1 MSSETALADSRRRR
15 CPLSSCADAGEEEAS
30 QSRLVSVAGGLAGGP
45 WFTEQVVEVRRPE
58 VEERVFEVPQV
69 VRREKVVE
77 EPRQLIQEKVKYIP
91 KYETVERVTHV
102 PKHVTKEIIT
112 DVPQVQVV
120 ERTVEVPTTVY
131 QDVVIPVPKPVI
143 EERTTEVAKP
153 VFVEKIIEVPRVVHR
168 PCPVDR
174 VVEVPQTR
182 IEYRYRDVPVPR
194 RVVRSVV
201 SGPPP
206 FVHQKQQLPAASV
219 RWKGEVAAPDTSVKC
234 CAFSPRG
241 ILATCCPVSL
251 PRASTHKTRIHA
263 DADGSSSNPTKY
275 HPFPSPA
282 RFYTA
287 PLSKEAM
294 LGKGD
299 EAAGPSPQPYVVE
312 GIEPAADAA
321 GCCTLSPR
329 RHKIKRSELLLA
341 PRGRT
346 GRPIHVR
353 VATLSPRRK
362 TGALGAA
369 PSPRAAS
376 VPPTMTTTPPP
387 PPFQPIHVP
396 VYQYQQQLFEEQQ
409 AQQETQVQ
417 QEQQQAVL
425 EPAEPWI
432 RTKLGDMPFAEFE
445 RLNNAN
451 SLVSSPRP
459 TPAFSTVTFAPESP
473 RVLNQQQLFQHQQ
486 QHAFEQQ
493 QQHIAYEQ
501 QQQQQQ
507 ALSEKQR
514 LAQEEAERF
523 HHAEQQRQ
531 RLLAL
536 QQQQQQEE
544 EARRQQ
550 QQREEE
556 AQKLLMQQQQREE
569 EARRAYEQQEQQR
582 REQLRLLEQQR
593 REAEA
598 RRQEELQHLQQQLQ
612 RQREQQERELQQ
624 RREEAQRKQEEERQK
639 LMAKMQQEREQME
652 QQQRQQQKKE
662 VEELLQMQERQLR
675 EHEERQQR
683 FMQEHEHML
692 ANLLQQQ
699 HQQQQQLQT
708 ELKEHQQRLQEQQQL
723 LRVQQQ
729 QALRQLQETH
739 ARQQQK
745 LMEEAQ
751 RKAEACWL
759 EEDPSCTKQQH
770 AYLPVNGSDD
780 VMIETRFGLMPFR
793 VFQALNETNTLKS
806 VSPVPGVQ
814 THGYTRVQE
823 PTKNA
828 VFMHTRPPLAVQR
841 VVYSNPTPSYIPVTT
856 KQQYYYVQQPVTNTA
871 WAPEA
876 SNQWL
881 LPSGEEAE
889 SIKSVAQRIG
899 QDAAAAGSHVYGG
912 VKTAVNSEVTQ
923 GLFRS
928 VGELVAD
935 AYNRIK
941 QRRQ

>member
-1 MSSETALADSRRRR
+1 MLSETGSADSRRRR
-15 CPLSSCADAGEEEAS
+15 CPLSSCADATEEEAP
-30 QSRLVSVAGGLAGGP
+30 QSRMVSVAGGLGGGP

-77 EPRQLIQEKVKYIP
+77 EPRHVIKEKVKYIP

-102 PKHVTKEIIT
+102 PKHLTKEIIT

-153 VFVEKIIEVPRVVHR
+153 VFVEKVVEVPRVVHR

-182 IEYRYRDVPVPR
+182 IEYRYKDVPVPR
-194 RVVRSVV
+194 KVMRSVV
-201 SGPPP
+201 AAPPP
-206 FVHQKQQLPAASV
+206 FIQQKQQLPAATI
-219 RWKGEVAAPDTSVKC
+219 RWKEEIAAPNAPINC
-234 CAFSPRG
+234 CGFSPRG

-251 PRASTHKTRIHA
+251 PRASTNRMRIYA
-263 DADGSSSNPTKY
+263 DADASNPTKY
-275 HPFPSPA
+275 HPSPSPA
-282 RFYTA
+282 RFYTT
-287 PLSKEAM
+287 PISKGAM

-346 GRPIHVR
+346 GKPIHVR

-362 TGALGAA
+362 AGGFGA
-369 PSPRAAS
+369 PSSPRAAS
-376 VPPTMTTTPPP
+376 VPPTMTMAPPP
-387 PPFQPIHVP
+387 PAFQPIPVP

-409 AQQETQVQ
+409 VQQETQVQ
-417 QEQQQAVL
+417 QEQEQAVL

-459 TPAFSTVTFAPESP
+459 TPAFSNVTFSAEGPHLLSH
-473 RVLNQQQLFQHQQ
+473 QQLFQQQ
-486 QHAFEQQ
+486 PQHAFEQQ

-501 QQQQQQ
+501 EQQQQH

-523 HHAEQQRQ
+523 HQAEQQ

-536 QQQQQQEE
+536 QQQQEE
-544 EARRQQ
+544 EARR
-550 QQREEE
+550 
-556 AQKLLMQQQQREE
+556 QQQQREE

-582 REQLRLLEQQR
+582 LEQLRLLEQQR

-598 RRQEELQHLQQQLQ
+598 RRQEELQQLQQQLQ
-612 RQREQQERELQQ
+612 KQREQQERELQQ

-639 LMAKMQQEREQME
+639 LLAKMQQEREQME
-652 QQQRQQQKKE
+652 QLQREQQKRE

-708 ELKEHQQRLQEQQQL
+708 ELKEHQQRLQEQQQV

-745 LMEEAQ
+745 LVEDAQ

-759 EEDPSCTKQQH
+759 EEDPSCSKQQH
-770 AYLPVNGSDD
+770 AYLTVNGSDE
-780 VMIETRFGLMPFR
+780 VMVETRFGLMPYR
-793 VFQALNETNTLKS
+793 VFQALNEANTLKS
-806 VSPVPGVQ
+806 VSPVPAVQ
-814 THGYTRVQE
+814 THGYARVPE

-828 VFMHTRPPLAVQR
+828 VFMHTRPPPAVQR
-841 VVYSNPTPSYIPVTT
+841 VVYSNPAPSYIPVAT
-856 KQQYYYVQQPVTNTA
+856 KQQYYYVQQPQTTTA

-876 SNQWL
+876 SSSNQWL

-941 QRRQ
+941 QRS

>member
-1 MSSETALADSRRRR
+1 MLSETASADSRGRR
-15 CPLSSCADAGEEEAS
+15 CPLSSCADVGEEETP
-30 QSRLVSVAGGLAGGP
+30 QGRLVSAAGGLGGAP
-45 WFTEQVVEVRRPE
+45 WFTERVVEVRRPE

-77 EPRQLIQEKVKYIP
+77 EPRQVIKERLKYIP
-91 KYETVERVTHV
+91 KFETVERVTHV
-102 PKHVTKEIIT
+102 PKRVTKEIVT

-143 EERTTEVAKP
+143 EERTTEVPKP
-153 VFVEKIIEVPRVVHR
+153 VFVEKVVEVPRVVHR

-182 IEYRYRDVPVPR
+182 VEYRYRDVPVPR
-194 RVVRSVV
+194 KVVRSVV
-201 SGPPP
+201 APP
-206 FVHQKQQLPAASV
+206 VHQKQQLPAATI
-219 RWKGEVAAPDTSVKC
+219 RWKEEIASPNTPINC

-241 ILATCCPVSL
+241 LLAACCPVSL
-251 PRASTHKTRIHA
+251 PRAATHKTRIYA
-263 DADGSSSNPTKY
+263 DAERSSSNHTKY
-275 HPFPSPA
+275 HLSPSPA

-287 PLSKEAM
+287 PISNVAVP
-294 LGKGD
+294 GKGD
-299 EAAGPSPQPYVVE
+299 EAAGPSPQPFVVE

-321 GCCTLSPR
+321 ACCTLSPR
-329 RHKIKRSELLLA
+329 RHKVKRSELLLA

-346 GRPIHVR
+346 GKPIHVR
-353 VATLSPRRK
+353 VATLSPRRRA
-362 TGALGAA
+362 GALGATS
-369 PSPRAAS
+369 SPRAAS
-376 VPPTMTTTPPP
+376 VPPTMTLTAPP
-387 PPFQPIHVP
+387 PPFHPVPVP
-396 VYQYQQQLFEEQQ
+396 VYQYQQQLFEEQPE
-409 AQQETQVQ
+409 QQETQMQ

-459 TPAFSTVTFAPESP
+459 TPAFSTVTFAAEGPPLVSHRE
-473 RVLNQQQLFQHQQ
+473 LFQQQQQ
-486 QHAFEQQ
+486 YAFEQQ

-507 ALSEKQR
+507 ALAEKQR

-523 HHAEQQRQ
+523 HQAEQQHQ
-531 RLLAL
+531 RLLAS
-536 QQQQQQEE
+536 QQQQQQAE

-556 AQKLLMQQQQREE
+556 ARRLLLQQQQREE

-582 REQLRLLEQQR
+582 LEQLRLMEQQR

-598 RRQEELQHLQQQLQ
+598 RRQEELQQLQQQLQ

-624 RREEAQRKQEEERQK
+624 RREEAQRRQEEERQK
-639 LMAKMQQEREQME
+639 LMTRMQQEREQME
-652 QQQRQQQKKE
+652 QVQRERQRKE
-662 VEELLQMQERQLR
+662 VEQLLQMQESQLR

-683 FMQEHEHML
+683 FIQEHEQVL

-699 HQQQQQLQT
+699 QQQQQQLQT

-729 QALRQLQETH
+729 QALRQLQDTH

-745 LMEEAQ
+745 LLEEAQ

-759 EEDPSCTKQQH
+759 EEDPSFTKQQQPV
-770 AYLPVNGSDD
+770 YLPVNGSGDA
-780 VMIETRFGLMPFR
+780 MIDTRFGLLPYRF
-793 VFQALNETNTLKS
+793 FLALNEANTFKS
-806 VSPVPGVQ
+806 VSPVPPAQ
-814 THGYTRVQE
+814 THGYTRGVDSA
-823 PTKNA
+823 KNG
-828 VFMHTRPPLAVQR
+828 VYMHARPGPAVQR
-841 VVYSNPTPSYIPVTT
+841 VVYSNPTPNYIPVTT
-856 KQQYYYVQQPVTNTA
+856 KQQYYYVQPPPTTTA

-889 SIKSVAQRIG
+889 SLKSVAQRIG
-899 QDAAAAGSHVYGG
+899 QEAAAAGSQVYGG
-912 VKTAVNSEVTQ
+912 VKTAMNSEVTQ

-928 VGELVAD
+928 VGELVTD

-941 QRRQ
+941 QSRQ

>member
-1 MSSETALADSRRRR
+1 MLSETGSADSRRRR
-15 CPLSSCADAGEEEAS
+15 CPLSSCAGEEEAYKG
-30 QSRLVSVAGGLAGGP
+30 RLVSVAGGLAGAP

-58 VEERVFEVPQV
+58 VEERVVEVPQV

-77 EPRQLIQEKVKYIP
+77 EPRHLIGEKVKYVP

-102 PKHVTKEIIT
+102 PKHLTKEIIT

-143 EERTTEVAKP
+143 EERTTEVPKP
-153 VFVEKIIEVPRVVHR
+153 VFVEKVVEVPRVVHR

-182 IEYRYRDVPVPR
+182 IEYHYRDVPVPR
-194 RVVRSVV
+194 KVVRSAVA
-201 SGPPP
+201 GLPPCIQ
-206 FVHQKQQLPAASV
+206 QKQHPPAPST
-219 RWKGEVAAPDTSVKC
+219 RWKEEIAAHNTAVNC
-234 CAFSPRG
+234 CAFSPSG
-241 ILATCCPVSL
+241 ILTTCCPVCL
-251 PRASTHKTRIHA
+251 PRTPTHSARFHA
-263 DADGSSSNPTKY
+263 AEGSSSDPIKY
-275 HPFPSPA
+275 HPSPSPA

-287 PLSKEAM
+287 PITKGAV

-299 EAAGPSPQPYVVE
+299 EAAGPSPEIFVVE

-321 GCCTLSPR
+321 ACCTLSPR
-329 RHKIKRSELLLA
+329 RQKVKRSELLLA
-341 PRGRT
+341 PRGRR
-346 GRPIHVR
+346 GKPIHVR

-362 TGALGAA
+362 TRPLGA
-369 PSPRAAS
+369 PSSQRAAS
-376 VPPTMTTTPPP
+376 VPPTMTMTPQP
-387 PPFQPIHVP
+387 PPFQPVHVP
-396 VYQYQQQLFEEQQ
+396 LHHFQQQVFEEQQ
-409 AQQETQVQ
+409 VQQETQVQ

-451 SLVSSPRP
+451 SLISSSRP
-459 TPAFSTVTFAPESP
+459 TPAFSTVTFA
-473 RVLNQQQLFQHQQ
+473 
-486 QHAFEQQ
+486 
-493 QQHIAYEQ
+493 
-501 QQQQQQ
+501 
-507 ALSEKQR
+507 
-514 LAQEEAERF
+514 AEGP
-523 HHAEQQRQ
+523 H
-531 RLLAL
+531 

-550 QQREEE
+550 QQREEK
-556 AQKLLMQQQQREE
+556 ARRLFLQQQQQEE

-582 REQLRLLEQQR
+582 LQQLRLLGQQR

-598 RRQEELQHLQQQLQ
+598 RRQEEMQQLQQQLQ
-612 RQREQQERELQQ
+612 RQREQHERELQQ
-624 RREEAQRKQEEERQK
+624 RREEAQRRQEEERQK
-639 LMAKMQQEREQME
+639 LMAKMQQEREHME
-652 QQQRQQQKKE
+652 QLQRQQQKKE

-683 FMQEHEHML
+683 FMQEHEQVM

-699 HQQQQQLQT
+699 QQQQQQLQT
-708 ELKEHQQRLQEQQQL
+708 ELKDRQQRLQEQQQL
-723 LRVQQQ
+723 FRVQQQ

-745 LMEEAQ
+745 LVEEAQ
-751 RKAEACWL
+751 RKVDACWV
-759 EEDPSCTKQQH
+759 EELPSCSKQPQP
-770 AYLPVNGSDD
+770 AYLPVNGRED
-780 VMIETRFGLMPFR
+780 VMIETRFGLMPYR
-793 VFQALNETNTLKS
+793 VFQALNEANTLKS

-814 THGYTRVQE
+814 IHGYTRV
-823 PTKNA
+823 PDSSKNA
-828 VFMHTRPPLAVQR
+828 VFLHERPPPAVQR
-841 VVYSNPTPSYIPVTT
+841 VVYSNPIPDYIPVTT
-856 KQQYYYVQQPVTNTA
+856 KQQYYYVQQPPTA
-871 WAPEA
+871 TGWAPEA

-889 SIKSVAQRIG
+889 SIKFAAQRIG
-899 QDAAAAGSHVYGG
+899 LDAAAAGSHVYGG
-912 VKTAVNSEVTQ
+912 VKSAVNSEVTQ

-935 AYNRIK
+935 AYNRIR